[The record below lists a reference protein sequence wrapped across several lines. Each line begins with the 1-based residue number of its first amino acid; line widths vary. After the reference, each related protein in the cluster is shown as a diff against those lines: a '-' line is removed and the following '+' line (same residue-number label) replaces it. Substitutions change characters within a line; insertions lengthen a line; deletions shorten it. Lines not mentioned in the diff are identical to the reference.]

1 MGAINTNNES
11 KFNFYQVKDFK
22 FRKNASKETQHAIL
36 NKVGDKEYYFT
47 EFKALNGHLH
57 SIETRVKTLQDGR
70 EIELLSI
77 WLKDKEINTFECI
90 EIFYHSRE
98 AQSFLN
104 TINNANLNN
113 ELSIEVCK
121 DKEKL
126 TTFFLIKQD
135 GEIIKRYHSK
145 ETPNGLPALQQI
157 GKGKN
162 VKWIDSEMYDFYD
175 LKIEHLNKGLQLNR
189 QTEQNAPKLAPVLD
203 ANYSFDN
210 E

>member
-1 MGAINTNNES
+1 MGATNTNNES

-36 NKVGDKEYYFT
+36 NKVGDKEYYYT

-57 SIETRVKTLQDGR
+57 SVETKIKDLTDGR
-70 EIELLSI
+70 QIELLTI

-90 EIFYHSRE
+90 EVFYHSRE

-126 TTFFLIKQD
+126 TTFFLIKQA

-175 LKIEHLNKGLQLNR
+175 IKIENLNEALRLNR
-189 QTEQNAPKLAPVLD
+189 QEEPSAPKLNKNLD
-203 ANYSFDN
+203 VNYAFES